1 MKVYLLIIG
10 SLVQFKEISCLTTC
24 SSSLPHFR
32 ILGSVPRA
40 RLLPCKRR
48 KNRSSSSCDHRHE
61 SYRFMMSSSNDDN
74 QNECKSQSSRRTRL
88 NQLSKTFTIFT
99 PLWTLVATAIGVK
112 FSQIVSSTIGNMKVV
127 QFCLATLM
135 LSMGLSIKP
144 NDLTDASKRL
154 RILLYNLLLCFIMM
168 PLISIGMAKA
178 FQYSSSQTSGIVLL
192 GCVSGGQA
200 SNLFTM
206 IAGGDV
212 ALSIICTLTSTL
224 VGVIATPFL
233 IKTLLGTV
241 VFVDSIAVLKSVA
254 SLVLVPLTMGL
265 TIGSLADDFTTKIS
279 GVYPVIGVLST
290 LVLCAG
296 GAANS
301 ALLLGGY
308 DASSVVASC
317 LLPII
322 GGLFAWIFT
331 RTRPLHKMTSTSRRA
346 LVIETLSK
354 SPTLAYVLALKH
366 FDDAAKIPAAGMVS
380 LAVIGALVASIWS
393 MIEPKHN

>member
-1 MKVYLLIIG
+1 MKVYLLILG
-10 SLVQFKEISCLTTC
+10 SLVQLQDIYCLTC
-24 SSSLPHFR
+24 SSSLHLR
-32 ILGSVPRA
+32 SLYSGPRVHLSA
-40 RLLPCKRR
+40 CKR
-48 KNRSSSSCDHRHE
+48 NISSSCDYRHGT
-61 SYRFMMSSSNDDN
+61 YHALMSSSKNNYQD
-74 QNECKSQSSRRTRL
+74 EFKSQRRIRL
-88 NQLSKTFTIFT
+88 NQLSKRFTFFT
-99 PLWTLVATAIGVK
+99 PLWTLAATAIGVY
-112 FSQIVSSTIGNMKVV
+112 FPQTMSSTIGNMKVV

-144 NDLTDASKRL
+144 NDLSNASKKL
-154 RILLYNLLLCFIMM
+154 QILLYNLLLCFIMM
-168 PLISIGMAKA
+168 PMVSIGMALF

-224 VGVIATPFL
+224 VGVVATPFL
-233 IKTLLGTV
+233 TKWLLGTV
-241 VFVDSIAVLKSVA
+241 VSVDSIAVLKSVA

-265 TIGSLADDFTTKIS
+265 TIGNLTDDFTTEIS
-279 GVYPVIGVLST
+279 CVCPVIGVLST
-290 LVLCAG
+290 LILCAG

-308 DASSVVASC
+308 DASSFMASC

-322 GGLFAWIFT
+322 GGLCALIFT
-331 RTRPLHKMTSTSRRA
+331 RVRPFHKMSSSSRRA

-366 FDDAAKIPAAGMVS
+366 FNDAAKIPAAGMVS
-380 LAVIGALVASIWS
+380 LALIGALVASIWS
-393 MIEPKHN
+393 TIDQKQ

>member
-1 MKVYLLIIG
+1 MKVDLIILG
-10 SLVQFKEISCLTTC
+10 SLLQIKEISCLTY
-24 SSSLPHFR
+24 SSLPHLR
-32 ILGSVPRA
+32 NLHSSPRVLPPCKPNNRAWHGHRRGSYHTIVYSSGEISPNECDNRRRR
-40 RLLPCKRR
+40 RLL
-48 KNRSSSSCDHRHE
+48 
-61 SYRFMMSSSNDDN
+61 
-74 QNECKSQSSRRTRL
+74 
-88 NQLSKTFTIFT
+88 QLSKTFTVFT
-99 PLWTLVATAIGVK
+99 PLWTLIATAIGVK
-112 FSQIVSSTIGNMKVV
+112 FSQTVSSTLGGMKVV

-135 LSMGLSIKP
+135 LSMGLSIKTK
-144 NDLTDASKRL
+144 DFTIASKKL
-154 RILLYNLLLCFIMM
+154 GILLYNLVLCFIMM
-168 PLISIGMAKA
+168 PAVSIGMSKA

-212 ALSIICTLTSTL
+212 ALSILCTLTSTL

-233 IKTLLGTV
+233 IKLLLGTV

-254 SLVLVPLTMGL
+254 SLVLVPLTIGL
-265 TIGSLADDFTTKIS
+265 TIGNLADDFTTKIS
-279 GVYPVIGVLST
+279 CVYPVIGVLST

-308 DASSVVASC
+308 DALSVLASC

-322 GGLFAWIFT
+322 GGVVALIFT
-331 RTRPLHKMTSTSRRA
+331 KIRPFHKMTSTSRRA

-393 MIEPKHN
+393 MKEPKQ